1 VKLEENPVGI
11 FKILHAY
18 REGTLSGT
26 EVYGLNS
33 FRVEGN
39 MLTDKNPATSGMEPN
54 LKKEKKN

>member
-1 VKLEENPVGI
+1 VGI